1 MERRRPAGPCNE
13 VAWKTVGFTIMPIQ
27 IRASVLLLFVLLLPT
42 AYSQENANHALVFTR
57 ESDDA
62 YAAIRIPAIVQS
74 KSGVLLAFAE
84 GRPLDND
91 HGENDILLR
100 RSTDG
105 GKTWDATRVI
115 AESGRDSLNDPCAIA
130 LRDPDRILL
139 VYHRYPQGYH
149 GRVMA
154 HTKLLEL
161 GYGGP
166 ANAQSFLITS
176 EDDGQTWSAP
186 RELTREL
193 RAPDAIAVGS
203 PGNFIQIAHGPNQG
217 RLVLPLYENL
227 PVGDGDR
234 MHYLRAAISDDL
246 GATWRLGERVSYAE
260 ITGWGTEAQI
270 AEKEGGV
277 LVMSAR
283 LMDGAVPARI
293 LCESRD
299 GGESWT
305 PARLDPTLET
315 PPCMSSIVSRFD
327 ADGNAVL
334 FHSLPNTAEE
344 RANGQLF
351 RSADG
356 GATWARDSAIYPGD
370 FAYSALVVLND
381 GRIGCLYE
389 RDHYKT
395 ISYAVLD
402 TE

>member
-1 MERRRPAGPCNE
+1 MTA
-13 VAWKTVGFTIMPIQ
+13 
-27 IRASVLLLFVLLLPT
+27 IRVLISSILLLLALGVAT
-42 AYSQENANHALVFTR
+42 ADDPYPDAVTVFTR
-57 ESDDA
+57 EADDA

-74 KSGVLLAFAE
+74 KTGALLAFAE

-130 LRDPDRILL
+130 LHDPDRILL

-176 EDDGQTWSAP
+176 EDDGLTWSAP

-227 PVGDGDR
+227 PVGEGDR

-246 GATWRLGERVSYAE
+246 GDTWRLGERVSYAE

-270 AEKEGGV
+270 AETEGGV

-327 ADGNAVL
+327 ADGKAVL
-334 FHSLPNTAEE
+334 FHSLPKTAEE
-344 RANGQLF
+344 RANGQLY
-351 RSADG
+351 RSTDG
-356 GATWARDSAIYPGD
+356 GATWTHDSAIYSGD

-402 TE
+402 AE